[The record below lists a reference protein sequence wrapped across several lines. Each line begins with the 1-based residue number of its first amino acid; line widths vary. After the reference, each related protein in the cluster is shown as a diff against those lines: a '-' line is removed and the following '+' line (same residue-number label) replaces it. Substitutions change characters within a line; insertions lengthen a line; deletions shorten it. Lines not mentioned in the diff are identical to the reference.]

1 MAKLGEFDVILMRK
15 DPPFDTEYIY
25 STYILERAELQ
36 GALVCNRPQGLR
48 DMNEKVYTAW
58 FPQCCA
64 PTLITRDM
72 HDMGEFLREHGKA
85 VCKPLDGMGGKS
97 IFVLEQGDKN
107 RNVVF
112 ETLTGYGTRYAIVQ
126 RYLPE
131 IVTAGDCRII
141 LVDGEPVPF
150 ALQRMPNAEDNRGN
164 LAAGATAESRPLND
178 RDRWLCAQIGPKLRA
193 AGMLFVGLDV
203 IGDYVTEI
211 NVTSPTGIRELNK
224 KHGVDIGGMLMDAII
239 KTLRRSVSAPPPVS
253 SMLGAGL
260 PPAKDRMLTTC
271 FLAALLHG
279 IVILGVTFTRRQ
291 RITRTMP
298 AAGLEVVLVNERAP
312 SAAQNPNARYLSQRT
327 QLGSGN
333 SPQGER
339 TLIPKSSLDARRS
352 ARGSERRRLGGPFR
366 RAAIRAMNS
375 WWRPTAHR

>member
-1 MAKLGEFDVILMRK
+1 MDPIEAIKPAKDSTLAMLLAAQARGWQLFYAEQRHLWLRDGLAWGRLAPLQVFDDPSRWFLRGDTQDAELGGFDVILMRK

-25 STYILERAELQ
+25 TTYILDRAQ
-36 GALVCNRPQGLR
+36 ARGALVCNRPQGLR

-58 FPQCCA
+58 FPECCA

-97 IFVLEQGDKN
+97 IFVLEHGDKN

-150 ALQRMPNAEDNRGN
+150 ALKRVPTSEDNRGN
-164 LAAGATAESRPLND
+164 LAAGARADSRPLND
-178 RDRWLCAQIGPKLRA
+178 RDRWLCSQIGPKLAA
-193 AGMLFVGLDV
+193 AGMSFVGLDV

-224 KHGVDIGGMLMDAII
+224 KHSVDIGGMLMEAI
-239 KTLRRSVSAPPPVS
+239 L
-253 SMLGAGL
+253 
-260 PPAKDRMLTTC
+260 
-271 FLAALLHG
+271 
-279 IVILGVTFTRRQ
+279 
-291 RITRTMP
+291 
-298 AAGLEVVLVNERAP
+298 
-312 SAAQNPNARYLSQRT
+312 
-327 QLGSGN
+327 
-333 SPQGER
+333 R
-339 TLIPKSSLDARRS
+339 TLS
-352 ARGSERRRLGGPFR
+352 A
-366 RAAIRAMNS
+366 
-375 WWRPTAHR
+375 